1 MWLSSAP
8 PVDLRARRP
17 AVRGHVVAHVA
28 LGENGH
34 RRLGL
39 RRRGNRILAP
49 LDAVDGLRRPA
60 PRLVGGEFPVPSKRR
75 PLRPAGAARLDDVFL
90 QARGIDPDAE
100 AGEVP
105 VPEYGVAMLDGQR
118 VDGAFGDNPF
128 LAVSAWRS
136 KAFVQGVMEGMVTLS
151 QCGRGPTERGFAIDF
166 LITVTPWTNAFWR
179 SRGSSFCRS
188 DDP

>member
-1 MWLSSAP
+1 M
-8 PVDLRARRP
+8 
-17 AVRGHVVAHVA
+17 
-28 LGENGH
+28 
-34 RRLGL
+34 
-39 RRRGNRILAP
+39 
-49 LDAVDGLRRPA
+49 
-60 PRLVGGEFPVPSKRR
+60 PSKRR

-128 LAVSAWRS
+128 LASRHGVP
-136 KAFVQGVMEGMVTLS
+136 AFPL
-151 QCGRGPTERGFAIDF
+151 
-166 LITVTPWTNAFWR
+166 
-179 SRGSSFCRS
+179 SSFCRP